1 MRIDA
6 QIKKLTR
13 KLLKLLKQLLLN
25 LRKLPLALQIVNHV
39 PTVRF
44 NTPPLPAQVRLK
56 GRIVNLTGV
65 ERTEAERTE
74 AERTGLERTEA
85 EDN

>member
-6 QIKKLTR
+6 QIKLLT
-13 KLLKLLKQLLLN
+13 LLQLKLLLLKLLN
-25 LRKLPLALQIVNHV
+25 LRKRPLALQIANPV

-56 GRIVNLTGV
+56 GRIVNLTDV
-65 ERTEAERTE
+65 ERTGAERTE
-74 AERTGLERTEA
+74 AERHA

>member
-6 QIKKLTR
+6 QIKMLT
-13 KLLKLLKQLLLN
+13 LQPPPLLLKQLLKQLLN

-44 NTPPLPAQVRLK
+44 NTPPLPAQVRLN

-74 AERTGLERTEA
+74 AERHA